1 MRRTSLDF
9 RYMKNRTCV
18 ILIKTI
24 ILSCALFAFS
34 GCGKGNEVF
43 VIEEAADS
51 GMDKASFEEEKIIIY
66 ICGEV
71 YCPGV
76 YMLSAGSRIADGIE
90 AAGGVTGNADL
101 VKLNL
106 AQKLADG
113 QQVIVPSVTSGTSDS
128 EARASG
134 KVNLNRATKDELM
147 TLPGIGESRAEA
159 IIAYREDAGWIAA
172 PEELMNVSGIAEKMY
187 EKIADL
193 IEV

>member
-1 MRRTSLDF
+1 MRRTSLNF
-9 RYMKNRTCV
+9 RSMKNRTC
-18 ILIKTI
+18 INLIITI
-24 ILSCALFAFS
+24 VFFCALSVLS
-34 GCGKGNEVF
+34 GCGNDKETF
-43 VIEEAADS
+43 VIEETVDTRADS
-51 GMDKASFEEEKIIIY
+51 ISLEEEKIIIY

-71 YCPGV
+71 ARPGV
-76 YMLSAGSRIADGIE
+76 YTLDTESRIADAIE
-90 AAGGVTGNADL
+90 AAGGVTENADL
-101 VKLNL
+101 MKLNL

-113 QQVIVPSVTSGTSDS
+113 QQVTVPAFTTGMQTGNAQV
-128 EARASG
+128 SG

-159 IIAYREDAGWIAA
+159 IIAYREEAGWISA

>member
-9 RYMKNRTCV
+9 RSMENRTC
-18 ILIKTI
+18 INLIITI
-24 ILSCALFAFS
+24 IISCALFTLS
-34 GCGKGNEVF
+34 GCGKEKEVF
-43 VIEEAADS
+43 VIEETADS
-51 GMDKASFEEEKIIIY
+51 RTDSGSFEDEKIFIY

-71 YCPGV
+71 NRPGV
-76 YMLSAGSRIADGIE
+76 YTLSEGSRIADAVE
-90 AAGGVTGNADL
+90 AAGGATGNADMMI
-101 VKLNL
+101 LNL

-113 QQVIVPSVTSGTSDS
+113 QQIIVPSIAEGTGTGK
-128 EARASG
+128 AQTSG

-159 IIAYREDAGWIAA
+159 IIAYREETGWISA